1 MDLFEEKTSKPKEDA
16 KQAVFE
22 YIEIYY
28 NRKRT
33 HSTLGYKSPFEYE
46 KQKIFV

>member
-1 MDLFEEKTSKPKEDA
+1 MSYKTREEA

-33 HSTLGYKSPFEYE
+33 QRWVIRAFLSTKNKKFSLNN
-46 KQKIFV
+46 